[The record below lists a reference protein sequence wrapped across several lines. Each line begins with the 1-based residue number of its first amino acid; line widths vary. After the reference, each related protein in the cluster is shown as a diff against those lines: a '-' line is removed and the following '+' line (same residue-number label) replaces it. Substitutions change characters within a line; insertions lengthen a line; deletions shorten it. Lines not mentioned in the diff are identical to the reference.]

1 MNKVESLNHYYQIH
15 VNHLLSTRLDTDIS
29 KEFFDKVVF
38 HGTAYNSLQT
48 IIDSFDTSAQSSF
61 TLTGSYGT
69 GKSTL
74 ATILIGL
81 LHNDSNIRS
90 AARNLINDKKLLRK
104 FDKSFNFS
112 EDKPWLIIKAVG
124 GVASPAELFYKSI
137 IKALKDAGLLELFE
151 DDLFFLPEE
160 MNNES
165 QLIEWVEEVFQ
176 VLQGKIS
183 GSFFVLDEMGKLLDH
198 IARNNGDLHLF
209 QEISEKVNRLSK
221 KECPFIFLGILH
233 QSFAD
238 YARGLSHQIALEW
251 AKIQGRYV
259 DIAYR
264 ISLDESVALV
274 SKTIK
279 KTKNKLP
286 KQAILLNEQLISNVV
301 SKIGSRLTD
310 SSPRI
315 KQYFVD
321 ALPLHPLTTVLLGS
335 ISKSSFSQ
343 NERSIFS
350 FLLSVEPF
358 SFRKFLEADVEY
370 YKTYTVVDLWD
381 YLSHNLQH
389 QILGSKEGHSWGVVE
404 ESLGLLS
411 KQLDK
416 IETAENAALD
426 GLYFN
431 IVKAIAMMNLFGK
444 SLGVYPTKELIAI
457 SLPASSTTLDYL
469 DECLSNLK
477 SWGIL
482 TYWNRTDSYEVV
494 ETSEL
499 NIQQLLQEKLE
510 TLSGQQNY
518 FDHIDYKGNA
528 ILAKR
533 HYQQKGVMRWM
544 GQYLVS
550 DTVGLKRLFNSS
562 ELKDTKSFA
571 QFVLVSDSTLTVKQ
585 IKDLSIEYPGFAIS
599 SLKKVNEI
607 LSWSKE
613 IFALNEINKDQPKL
627 MIDPVAKKEYVQRL
641 NYAHQQIDSLF
652 QQSFENVEW
661 YFSGEVISSQ
671 SLSMISSEI
680 ADKIFFVS
688 PAVSNELVVRHE
700 VSSSAAAGRR
710 KLLQKM
716 LENSDVENLD
726 IDKFPPEKAIYLSCL
741 KQLGLHQYK
750 LEQDTW
756 SFVIPKPE
764 DADNEEQRENFRLV
778 SDMFEAGYALFVEQK
793 NLVALSDLYSKW
805 SQPPFGI
812 PQGLLPIFGLALL
825 LAKQTA
831 LAFYDKDITQ
841 EFRFISSMDE
851 EFLNKLVK
859 RPNEVAVKFV
869 KEPEDRSHFVNLIAK
884 SINDIFSKN
893 IEATPLLVARF
904 LVSYV
909 VKQSS
914 WVKFSKNSDFFDEE
928 VQQLRAFIVKADDPY
943 KLLFEDMYDLLG
955 AAHSTDKQI
964 LASISNLFISIGEAK
979 FALFKK
985 FEQSLYKELGVITSE
1000 TIDQAKSIS
1009 KSAADWQMKK
1019 FAEHLSNSSSDSSQW
1034 ISNIITLLGQI
1045 PERDWTDE
1053 SLKKA
1058 FESLPVYVQR
1068 FKQLNFFVKN
1078 AQSEFNANQ
1087 EYQSLAVI
1095 VNTANGFEEYNRD
1108 VIIDSKLQEQLTD
1121 IEIELDKRVDSIA
1134 LSDDAKAVV
1143 LYQLLKKYLHPIG
1156 EEKRHEYG

>member
-1 MNKVESLNHYYQIH
+1 MNKVENLNHYYQIH

-29 KEFFDKVVF
+29 KEFFNKVVF

-48 IIDSFDTSAQSSF
+48 IVDSFETSAQSSF

-81 LHNDSNIRS
+81 LHNDSHIRS

-104 FDKSFNFS
+104 IDKSFNFS

-124 GVASPAELFYKSI
+124 GVTSPAELFYKSI
-137 IKALKDAGLLELFE
+137 IKALNDAGLLALFE

-160 MNNES
+160 MHNES

-198 IARNNGDLHLF
+198 IARNSGDLHLF
-209 QEISEKVNRLSK
+209 QELSEKVNRLSTK
-221 KECPFIFLGILH
+221 DCPFIFLGILH

-238 YARGLSHQIALEW
+238 YAKGLSHQIALEW

-264 ISLDESVALV
+264 ISLDESVALI

-279 KTKNKLP
+279 KTKHKLP
-286 KQAILLNEQLISNVV
+286 EQAVFLNEQLINNVV
-301 SKIGSRLTD
+301 STIGSRLTN

-315 KQYFVD
+315 KQYFIN

-358 SFRKFLEADVEY
+358 SFRKYLETDVEY
-370 YKTYTVVDLWD
+370 YKTYTVVDLWN

-389 QILGSKEGHSWGVVE
+389 QILGSKDGHSWGVVE

-411 KQLDK
+411 KQLNK
-416 IETAENAALD
+416 LESAENNVLD

-444 SLGVYPTKELIAI
+444 SLGVYPTRELIAI

-477 SWGIL
+477 SWGII

-510 TLSGQQNY
+510 TLSSQQNY

-550 DTVGLKRLFNSS
+550 DIIGLKRLFNSD
-562 ELKDTKSFA
+562 ELKNSKAFA
-571 QFVLVSDSTLTVKQ
+571 QFVLISDPTLTVKK
-585 IKDLSIEYPGFAIS
+585 IKELSVEYEYFAIS
-599 SLKKVNEI
+599 NLKKLNEI

-613 IFALNEINKDQPKL
+613 IFALKEIHKDQPKL

-641 NYAHQQIDSLF
+641 NYAYQQIDSLF

-661 YFSGEVISSQ
+661 YFAGEAISSQ
-671 SLSMISSEI
+671 SLSMVSSEI
-680 ADKIFFVS
+680 ADKLFSAS
-688 PAVSNELVVRHE
+688 PSVSNELVVRHD

-710 KLLQKM
+710 KLLEKM
-716 LENSDVENLD
+716 LENSDMENLG

-750 LEQDTW
+750 LDQDIW
-756 SFVIPKPE
+756 SFVIPKLE
-764 DADNEEQRENFRLV
+764 DANNEEQRDNFKLV
-778 SDMFEAGYALFVEQK
+778 SDMFETGYALFVEQK
-793 NLVALSDLYSKW
+793 KLVNLAELYSKW

-825 LAKQTA
+825 LAKQSA

-841 EFRFISSMDE
+841 EFRFISSIDE

-869 KEPEDRSHFVNLIAK
+869 KEPEDRDHFIYLLAK
-884 SINDIFSKN
+884 NINSVFSKN

-904 LVSYV
+904 LVSYM

-914 WVKFSKNSDFFDEE
+914 WVKFSKDSEFFDEE

-943 KLLFEDMYDLLG
+943 KLLFDDMYDLLG
-955 AAHSTDKQI
+955 VGHKTDEQI
-964 LASISNLFISIGEAK
+964 LVSISNFFLSIGSAK
-979 FALFKK
+979 VELFKK
-985 FEQSLYKELGVITSE
+985 FEKRLYKELGLITSE
-1000 TIDQAKSIS
+1000 TIEQAKSIS

-1019 FAEHLSNSSSDSSQW
+1019 FAEHLSNSSNDSSQW

-1058 FESLPVYVQR
+1058 FEALPAYVQR
-1068 FKQLNFFVKN
+1068 FKQLSFFVKN
-1078 AQSEFNANQ
+1078 AQSEFKANQ
-1087 EYQSLAVI
+1087 EHQSLAII

-1108 VIIDSKLQEQLTD
+1108 VIIDSKLQGKLND
-1121 IEIELDKRVDSIA
+1121 IEIELDKQVDSIE

-1143 LYQLLKKYLHPIG
+1143 LYQLLKKYLYPIG
-1156 EEKRHEYG
+1156 EEKKREY

>member
-1 MNKVESLNHYYQIH
+1 MNKVENLNHYYQIH

-29 KEFFDKVVF
+29 KEFFNKVVF

-48 IIDSFDTSAQSSF
+48 IVDSFETSAQSSF

-81 LHNDSNIRS
+81 LHNDSHIRN

-104 FDKSFNFS
+104 IDKSFNFS

-124 GVASPAELFYKSI
+124 GVTSPAELFYKSI
-137 IKALKDAGLLELFE
+137 IKALNDAGLLALFE

-160 MNNES
+160 MHNES

-198 IARNNGDLHLF
+198 IARNSGDLHLF
-209 QEISEKVNRLSK
+209 QELSEKVNRLSTK
-221 KECPFIFLGILH
+221 DCPFIFLGILH

-238 YARGLSHQIALEW
+238 YAKGLSHQIALEW

-264 ISLDESVALV
+264 ISLDESVALI

-279 KTKNKLP
+279 KTKHKLP
-286 KQAILLNEQLISNVV
+286 EQAVFLNEQLINNVV
-301 SKIGSRLTD
+301 STIGSRLTN

-315 KQYFVD
+315 KQYFIN

-358 SFRKFLEADVEY
+358 SFRKYLETDVEY
-370 YKTYTVVDLWD
+370 YKTYTVVDLWN

-389 QILGSKEGHSWGVVE
+389 QILGSKDGHSWGVVE

-411 KQLDK
+411 KQLNK
-416 IETAENAALD
+416 LESAENNVLD

-444 SLGVYPTKELIAI
+444 SLGVYPTRELIAI

-477 SWGIL
+477 SWGII

-510 TLSGQQNY
+510 TLSSQQNY
-518 FDHIDYKGNA
+518 FDHIDYKGSA

-550 DTVGLKRLFNSS
+550 DIIGLKRLFNSD
-562 ELKDTKSFA
+562 ELKNSKAFA
-571 QFVLVSDSTLTVKQ
+571 QFVLISDPTLTVKK
-585 IKDLSIEYPGFAIS
+585 IKELSVEYKYFAIS
-599 SLKKVNEI
+599 NLKKLNEI

-613 IFALNEINKDQPKL
+613 IFALKEIHKDQPKL

-641 NYAHQQIDSLF
+641 NYAYQQIDSLF

-661 YFSGEVISSQ
+661 YFAGEAISSQ
-671 SLSMISSEI
+671 SLSMVSSEI
-680 ADKIFFVS
+680 ADKLFSAS
-688 PAVSNELVVRHE
+688 PSVSNELVVRHD

-710 KLLQKM
+710 KLLEKM
-716 LENSDVENLD
+716 LENSDMENLG

-750 LEQDTW
+750 LDQDIW
-756 SFVIPKPE
+756 SFVIPKLE
-764 DADNEEQRENFRLV
+764 DANNEEQRDNFKLV
-778 SDMFEAGYALFVEQK
+778 SDMFETGYALFVEQK
-793 NLVALSDLYSKW
+793 KLVNLAELYSKW

-825 LAKQTA
+825 LAKQSA

-841 EFRFISSMDE
+841 EFRFISSIDE

-869 KEPEDRSHFVNLIAK
+869 KEPEDRDHFIYLLAK
-884 SINDIFSKN
+884 NINSVFSKN

-904 LVSYV
+904 LVSYM

-914 WVKFSKNSDFFDEE
+914 WVKFSKDSEFFDEE
-928 VQQLRAFIVKADDPY
+928 IQQLRAFIVKADDPY
-943 KLLFEDMYDLLG
+943 KLLFDDMYDLLG
-955 AAHSTDKQI
+955 VGHKTDEQI
-964 LASISNLFISIGEAK
+964 LVSISNFFLSIGSAK
-979 FALFKK
+979 VELFKK
-985 FEQSLYKELGVITSE
+985 FEKRLYKELGLITSE
-1000 TIDQAKSIS
+1000 TIEQAKSIS

-1019 FAEHLSNSSSDSSQW
+1019 FAEHLSNSSNDSSQW

-1058 FESLPVYVQR
+1058 FEALPAYVQR
-1068 FKQLNFFVKN
+1068 FKQLSFFVKN
-1078 AQSEFNANQ
+1078 AQSEFRTNQ
-1087 EYQSLAVI
+1087 EHQSLAII

-1108 VIIDSKLQEQLTD
+1108 VIIDSKLQGKLND
-1121 IEIELDKRVDSIA
+1121 IEVELDKQVDSIE

-1143 LYQLLKKYLHPIG
+1143 LYQLLKKYLYPIG
-1156 EEKRHEYG
+1156 EEKKREY

>member
-1 MNKVESLNHYYQIH
+1 MNKVENLNHYYQIH

-48 IIDSFDTSAQSSF
+48 IVDSFETSAQSSF

-81 LHNDSNIRS
+81 LHNDSHIRS

-104 FDKSFNFS
+104 IDKSFNFS

-124 GVASPAELFYKSI
+124 GVTSPAELFYKSI
-137 IKALKDAGLLELFE
+137 IKALNDAGLLALFE

-160 MNNES
+160 MHNES

-198 IARNNGDLHLF
+198 IARNSGDLHLF
-209 QEISEKVNRLSK
+209 QELSEKVNRLSTK
-221 KECPFIFLGILH
+221 DCPFIFLGILH

-238 YARGLSHQIALEW
+238 YAKGLSHQIALEW

-264 ISLDESVALV
+264 ISLDESVALI

-279 KTKNKLP
+279 KTKHKLP
-286 KQAILLNEQLISNVV
+286 EQAVFLNEQLINNVV
-301 SKIGSRLTD
+301 STIGSRLTN

-315 KQYFVD
+315 KQYFIN

-358 SFRKFLEADVEY
+358 SFRKYLETDVEY
-370 YKTYTVVDLWD
+370 YKTYTVVDLWN

-389 QILGSKEGHSWGVVE
+389 QILGSKDGHSWGVVE

-411 KQLDK
+411 KQLNK
-416 IETAENAALD
+416 LESAENSMLD

-444 SLGVYPTKELIAI
+444 SLGVYPTRELIAI

-469 DECLSNLK
+469 DECLSNLM
-477 SWGIL
+477 SWGII

-510 TLSGQQNY
+510 TLSSQQNY

-550 DTVGLKRLFNSS
+550 DIIGLKRLFNSD
-562 ELKDTKSFA
+562 ELNNSKAFA
-571 QFVLVSDSTLTVKQ
+571 QFVLISDPTLTVKK
-585 IKDLSIEYPGFAIS
+585 IKELSVEYEYFAIS
-599 SLKKVNEI
+599 NLKKLNEI

-613 IFALNEINKDQPKL
+613 IFALKEIHKDQPKL

-641 NYAHQQIDSLF
+641 NYAYQQIDSLF

-661 YFSGEVISSQ
+661 YFAGEAISSQ
-671 SLSMISSEI
+671 SLSMVSSEI
-680 ADKIFFVS
+680 ADKLFSAS
-688 PAVSNELVVRHE
+688 PSVSNELVVRHD

-710 KLLQKM
+710 KLLEKM
-716 LENSDVENLD
+716 LENSDMENLG

-750 LEQDTW
+750 LDQDIW
-756 SFVIPKPE
+756 SFVIPKLE
-764 DADNEEQRENFRLV
+764 DANNEEQRDNFKLV
-778 SDMFEAGYALFVEQK
+778 SDMFETGYALFVEQK
-793 NLVALSDLYSKW
+793 KLVNLAELYSKW

-825 LAKQTA
+825 LAKQSA

-841 EFRFISSMDE
+841 EFRFISSIDE

-869 KEPEDRSHFVNLIAK
+869 KEPEDRDHFIYLLAK
-884 SINDIFSKN
+884 NINSVFSKN

-904 LVSYV
+904 LVSYMI
-909 VKQSS
+909 KQSS
-914 WVKFSKNSDFFDEE
+914 WVKFSKDSEFFDEE

-943 KLLFEDMYDLLG
+943 KLLFDDMYDLLG
-955 AAHSTDKQI
+955 VGHKTDEQI
-964 LASISNLFISIGEAK
+964 LVSISNFFLSIGSAK
-979 FALFKK
+979 VELFKK
-985 FEQSLYKELGVITSE
+985 FEKRLYKELGVITSE
-1000 TIDQAKSIS
+1000 TIEQAKSIS

-1019 FAEHLSNSSSDSSQW
+1019 FAEHLSNSSNDSSQW

-1058 FESLPVYVQR
+1058 FEALPAYVQR

-1078 AQSEFNANQ
+1078 AQSEFKTNQ
-1087 EYQSLAVI
+1087 EHQSLAII

-1108 VIIDSKLQEQLTD
+1108 VIIDSKLQGKLND
-1121 IEIELDKRVDSIA
+1121 IEIELDKQVDSIE

-1143 LYQLLKKYLHPIG
+1143 LYQLLKKYLYPIG
-1156 EEKRHEYG
+1156 EEKKHEY